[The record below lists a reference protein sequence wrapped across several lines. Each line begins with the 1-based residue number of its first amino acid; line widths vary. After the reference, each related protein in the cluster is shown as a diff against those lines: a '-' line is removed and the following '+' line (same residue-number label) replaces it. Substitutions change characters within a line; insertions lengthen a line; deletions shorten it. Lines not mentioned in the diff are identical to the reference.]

1 MEKYTKKGKLR
12 ISNVGR
18 KPLPPNKKLIQLGA
32 IFIDRIIADDPKRLK
47 SFIKIVKKL
56 AKEEAGTIV
65 LKETFKRIQNFN
77 PLNPPSYTYS
87 DDNLKYIANISK
99 KNRIKIPLTPIR
111 VPVCG
116 GIMPS
121 SPVDKSYDALDEG
134 FTGLSNFG

>member
-12 ISNVGR
+12 ISNAGR

-47 SFIKIVKKL
+47 SFRKIVKKL
-56 AKEEAGTIV
+56 AKEEAVTIV
-65 LKETFKRIQNFN
+65 FKEMLKRMRDFN

-87 DDNLKYIANISK
+87 DDDLKYIANISK
-99 KNRIKIPLTPIR
+99 KINRSKIPLTPIR

-116 GIMPS
+116 EIIPIS
-121 SPVDKSYDALDEG
+121 TVDKHYDEG